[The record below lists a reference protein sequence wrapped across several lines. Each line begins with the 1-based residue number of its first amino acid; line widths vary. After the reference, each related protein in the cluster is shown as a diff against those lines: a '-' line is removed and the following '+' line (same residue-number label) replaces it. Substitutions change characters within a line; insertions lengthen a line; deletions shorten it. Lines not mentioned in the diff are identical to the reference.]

1 MTYSPGNPG
10 YPPANQP
17 TTQFSAPTQHFGKLP
32 ETPTADGPSK
42 LPGYLLMAVAA
53 LGLIVYLLN
62 FGPIFE
68 VDAGDIFG
76 QGGTVSGSTLGI
88 GLAVIAAL
96 AAGLLAGASLLTKN
110 KGFIAVSAVLS
121 VLAFLLVIA
130 ELVNKPDE
138 ASIGWALYVLIV
150 VSLLQA
156 GASVA
161 ALLYDTGVLTPPTPR
176 PKYDQQQQY
185 GQYGGPGGYY
195 GQPQHQPQHQAPHQG
210 GLHQQGP
217 QPRPGYPSQYGG
229 GYPGGSGPS
238 TGGFS
243 GAGQQSGPPTPPT
256 GFPTYGQ
263 PQQPQQQQQ
272 PQAGSGQSTA
282 PQQPQS
288 SQQQSGPT
296 PS

>member
-17 TTQFSAPTQHFGKLP
+17 TTQFSAPTQNFGKLA

-42 LPGYLLMAVAA
+42 LPGYLLMAAA
-53 LGLIVYLLN
+53 VLGLLVYLLN

-68 VDAGDIFG
+68 VNAGDIFG

-88 GLAVIAAL
+88 GLAVISAL
-96 AAGLLAGASLLTKN
+96 LAGLLAGASLLVKN

-121 VLAFLLVIA
+121 VLAFLLIIA
-130 ELVNKPDE
+130 ELVNKPEE

-156 GASVA
+156 GTSVA

-185 GQYGGPGGYY
+185 GQYGAPGGYY
-195 GQPQHQPQHQAPHQG
+195 GQPHSGQHQAQHHGGHQG
-210 GLHQQGP
+210 PPQQVP
-217 QPRPGYPSQYGG
+217 QQRPGYPTQYG

-243 GAGQQSGPPTPPT
+243 GGGQQSGPPTPPT

-263 PQQPQQQQQ
+263 PQQ
-272 PQAGSGQSTA
+272 QAQSGSGQSTA

-288 SQQQSGPT
+288 SQQSGPT
-296 PS
+296 SS